1 MQKASSYNVLSSHNN
16 NINNKAS
23 KPPRPLSFK
32 TNNDDNGDINS
43 NSNYKYPSRK
53 QNFIKI
59 DIQILTI
66 ENTKG
71 NIYKS
76 QNSSRQHSI
85 AFLVKYERSEIVIC
99 LCGFKYE
106 IIIPFSELNGFK
118 IEKTGKIEMK
128 LKNNYEKWVYYHN
141 KGFPFLDPPVL
152 SKVDPTKGLLND
164 AIRFEL
170 IPKSW
175 EHESTLA
182 VIEAGINRIC
192 FLETGKINECTK
204 EQISLVCYFSGISKH
219 LPFPSDGRFADL
231 ISKIKQTFDLDI
243 NMFEYLDYL
252 AQEQITVLDEED
264 WEVAKSNAFHIQ
276 GTHAKTLKLYF
287 NQYYNN
293 GGNNISDNDY

>member
-1 MQKASSYNVLSSHNN
+1 
-16 NINNKAS
+16 
-23 KPPRPLSFK
+23 
-32 TNNDDNGDINS
+32 
-43 NSNYKYPSRK
+43 K

-152 SKVDPTKGLLND
+152 SK
-164 AIRFEL
+164 
-170 IPKSW
+170 
-175 EHESTLA
+175 
-182 VIEAGINRIC
+182 
-192 FLETGKINECTK
+192 
-204 EQISLVCYFSGISKH
+204 
-219 LPFPSDGRFADL
+219 
-231 ISKIKQTFDLDI
+231 
-243 NMFEYLDYL
+243 
-252 AQEQITVLDEED
+252 
-264 WEVAKSNAFHIQ
+264 
-276 GTHAKTLKLYF
+276 
-287 NQYYNN
+287 
-293 GGNNISDNDY
+293 